1 MRVWNPFYTA
11 APSQQHGP
19 RHVHPRANALPHAM
33 HLEVLS
39 EHAAHLLPYRGLGSG
54 IHRARQAWPQM
65 ELQDHRSGNE
75 FRAVVARPQVG
86 TQSIDPVTPPVTPEV
101 TPEVMRLMQV
111 LQGAMSRQELM
122 QALGLKDE
130 KHFRQHYQQAATALG
145 LIEMTLPNKP
155 TSRLQRYRLT
165 DIGQGLMQ
173 QERP

>member
-1 MRVWNPFYTA
+1 
-11 APSQQHGP
+11 
-19 RHVHPRANALPHAM
+19 M

-54 IHRARQAWPQM
+54 IHRARQAWPQI

-145 LIEMTLPNKP
+145 LIEMTLPDKP
-155 TSRLQRYRLT
+155 TSRLQHYRLT
-165 DIGQGLMQ
+165 EGRQRRLQ
-173 QERP
+173 QKCP